1 MDLKLKEILSYTYI
15 NYLETQ
21 IKASKSKNLKLKFT
35 KQKNALICLLSNKK

>member
-1 MDLKLKEILSYTYI
+1 MDLKLKEILSYI